1 MGGSLPG
8 SSVHGISQA
17 RILEWV
23 AISFSRQ
30 SSWPRDWTHVSW
42 ITDGFFT
49 TEPPGK
55 SRPTAAPVKFTVSSL
70 LLPNCDRSYVL
81 KKKKKEKREKD
92 SLRVSETK
100 WSFTAA
106 VGSEAVLDF
115 HRIAISTTSSKFLC
129 SSAFFCCSGT
139 KPLSLRN
146 WAPGALGL
154 YQAIGGHNCP
164 LMVIKVHT
172 PGVLAEFHTSP
183 FLPFCVAETSTP
195 HDNQLQFPLPLP

>member
-1 MGGSLPG
+1 MGFPRQEYWSGLPFRSPGNLPDPGIEPMSPELQMDSLPLSHQG
-8 SSVHGISQA
+8 S
-17 RILEWV
+17 
-23 AISFSRQ
+23 
-30 SSWPRDWTHVSW
+30 
-42 ITDGFFT
+42 
-49 TEPPGK
+49 PG
-55 SRPTAAPVKFTVSSL
+55 PLLPQWSL
-70 LLPNCDRSYVL
+70 LCLHCCFQMVTDHAFL
-81 KKKKKEKREKD
+81 KKIKKEKREKD
-92 SLRVSETK
+92 SLRVSEAK

-115 HRIAISTTSSKFLC
+115 HCIAISTTSSKFLF

-154 YQAIGGHNCP
+154 YQATGDHNCP

-172 PGVLAEFHTSP
+172 PNVLAKFHTSP

-195 HDNQLQFPLPLP
+195 HDNQHQFPLPLP